1 MFSPNLVLIYA
12 LQQLP
17 KILGTCWCSKHPTE
31 LNFELLAPGVYMN
44 NIFLNII
51 HVLLIIDKI

>member
-1 MFSPNLVLIYA
+1 MFAPNFVLIYA

-17 KILGTCWCSKHPTE
+17 KILGTCWCSKHPTK
-31 LNFELLAPGVYMN
+31 LNFEILAPRVYMN